1 MPMERQHIMVRST
14 RLARTLAATNLIAV
28 GALTALAV
36 PAAVAAPAPERATIA
51 AAGDADGDGLLD
63 AWETGGYDANGD
75 GVVDVNLPAMGA
87 SPNHKDLFVETD
99 YMSGRLPT
107 SGVYDRIVDV
117 FATAPVS
124 NPDGV
129 SGIKIHLDA
138 GGALGSSYN
147 LGGGN
152 QVPYD
157 SNLRPAWKQT
167 NDIKSANFDSKRAAV
182 FYYMIY
188 ADDYDSSCSSGYSFA
203 IPGDTFIVTMGAR
216 CNWHPDDD
224 MQVGTFVHEL
234 GHALGLRH
242 GGTDNVN
249 YKPNYLSVMN
259 YAFQFDGVPKSS
271 GGSYFGYSNV
281 APAPLDETSLS
292 EPAGL
297 GSSASAW
304 KTYYTCPDGT
314 HRWTTT
320 AGDQPINWNCDGDAT
335 DTGLRADVNDDNNYT
350 VLTAQN
356 NWASIVFGGGAVGG
370 GSRTKGRVTTL
381 DGDRE
386 LTKAEWLAHRRTH

>member
-51 AAGDADGDGLLD
+51 APADADGDGLLD
-63 AWETGGYDANGD
+63 AWETGGYDADND

-107 SGVYDRIVDV
+107 SGVYDRIVNV

-167 NDIKSANFDSKRAAV
+167 NGIKSANFDSRRAAV
-182 FYYMIY
+182 FYYMIF

-203 IPGDTFIVTMGAR
+203 IPGDTFIVTMGPR

-320 AGDQPINWNCDGDAT
+320 PGDQPINWNCDGDAT

-370 GSRTKGRVTTL
+370 GSRTTGGVTTL
-381 DGDRE
+381 DGERE